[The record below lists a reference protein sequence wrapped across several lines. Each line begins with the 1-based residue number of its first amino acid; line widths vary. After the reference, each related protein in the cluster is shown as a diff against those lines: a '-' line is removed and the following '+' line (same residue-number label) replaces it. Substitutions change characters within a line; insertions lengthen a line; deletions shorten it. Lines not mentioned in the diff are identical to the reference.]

1 MTKRFNSIFK
11 FTNSLLLLK
20 IYAMLKLTLDFLSEL
35 KENNNKPW
43 FEAHKAEFEK
53 AKAEFVVF
61 ITQVL
66 EGIKSFDAKIE
77 GLSAKDGIYRIYR
90 DVRFSTDKTPY
101 KTHFGA
107 YFAEGGKKSLGP
119 GYYIHV
125 EPASIFVGGG
135 IYMPESPILQ
145 KIRQEIDYNGEKLM
159 AILEKPSFKR
169 YFPNLMSE
177 GKLSRPP
184 KGYQPENEFIELL
197 KLKSVVSTYAISSV
211 QTNELTNEIVNALKE
226 LYSLQEFLRE
236 AIA

>member
-1 MTKRFNSIFK
+1 
-11 FTNSLLLLK
+11 
-20 IYAMLKLTLDFLSEL
+20 LKLTLDFLSQL

-53 AKAEFVVF
+53 AKAEFAVF
-61 ITQVL
+61 ITEIL
-66 EGIKSFDAKIE
+66 KGIQSFDARIE

-90 DVRFSTDKTPY
+90 DVRFSGDKTPY

-125 EPASIFVGGG
+125 EPTSTFVGGG

-145 KIRQEIDYNGEKLM
+145 KIRQEIDYNGDKLIK
-159 AILEKPSFKR
+159 ILDKPSFKAF
-169 YFPNLMSE
+169 YPTLWEE

-197 KLKSVVSTYAISSV
+197 KLKSIVSTYAISSASV
-211 QTNELTNEIVNALKE
+211 QKNELANEIVNALKE
-226 LYSLQEFLRE
+226 LYPMQEFLRE

>member
-1 MTKRFNSIFK
+1 
-11 FTNSLLLLK
+11 
-20 IYAMLKLTLDFLSEL
+20 MLKLTLDFLSQL

-53 AKAEFVVF
+53 AKIEFAVF
-61 ITQVL
+61 ITEIL
-66 EGIKSFDAKIE
+66 KGIQSFDARIE
-77 GLSAKDGIYRIYR
+77 GLVAKDGIYRIYR

-135 IYMPESPILQ
+135 IYMPESPVLQ

-159 AILEKPSFKR
+159 AILEKPSFKH
-169 YFPNLMSE
+169 YFPTLMQD

-197 KLKSVVSTYAISSV
+197 KLKSIVSTYAVSSNYV
-211 QTNELTNEIVNALKE
+211 EINELKNEIVNALKE
-226 LYSLQEFLRE
+226 LYPMQEFLRE

>member
-1 MTKRFNSIFK
+1 
-11 FTNSLLLLK
+11 
-20 IYAMLKLTLDFLSEL
+20 MLKLTLDFLSQL

-53 AKAEFVVF
+53 AKAEFAVF
-61 ITQVL
+61 ITEVL
-66 EGIKSFDAKIE
+66 KGIQSFDSKIE
-77 GLSAKDGIYRIYR
+77 GLNAKDGIYRIYR

-101 KTHFGA
+101 KSHFGA

-125 EPASIFVGGG
+125 EPKSIFVGGG
-135 IYMPESPILQ
+135 IYMPEAPILQ

-169 YFPNLMSE
+169 HFPALMQE
-177 GKLSRPP
+177 GKLARPP
-184 KGYQPENEFIELL
+184 KGYAPENEFIELL
-197 KLKSVVSTYAISSV
+197 KLKSIVSTYAVPSNSV
-211 QTNELTNEIVNALKE
+211 QSNELTNEIVNALKE
-226 LYSLQEFLRE
+226 LFPLQEFLRE